1 MCYVVLI
8 NQLQWRTAAPQ
19 PFEVAPK
26 SVGWRDLVKLLQF

>member
-8 NQLQWRTAAPQ
+8 NQLQWRTAAPR

-26 SVGWRDLVKLLQF
+26 SVGVA